1 MTDIIHYSIDSIISF
16 KFDNNNYDLNPDTKK
31 ILDMLDALI
40 IVPTEIYEVS
50 NIRRNDKSFDRN
62 QRGNPHIKNRRG
74 GGSNSRNSSSDNLN
88 TMMEDWNAIRNF
100 KATNIVKA
108 VGFDKELN
116 MIRCLLNKLS
126 AKNYETH
133 KDEILEK
140 VKEIINVDDNN
151 TNDETSNTL
160 KVANMIFD
168 IASANRFM
176 SELYADMYVELVGE
190 CETFGEIL
198 EGLLKKYRE
207 TINNI
212 SYADPNED
220 YDKFCDYNK
229 ENELRRANTAFI
241 MNLTKRDMISRKEVM
256 NVICELQELTVKFI
270 NEENRKNEVDEIAE
284 NMFLFY
290 TMGNEFISNEQL
302 WSTQI
307 MPFIESFSKKKAKE
321 YKSLSSRCVFRY
333 MDMIGK

>member
-1 MTDIIHYSIDSIISF
+1 MTDIIHYSIDSIINY
-16 KFDNNNYDLNPDTKK
+16 KFDNNYELNPNIKK
-31 ILDMLDALI
+31 ILDMLDVQI

-62 QRGNPHIKNRRG
+62 QRGNSHIKNRRSG
-74 GGSNSRNSSSDNLN
+74 GQNSRNSSSDNLN

-100 KATNIVKA
+100 KATDLVKA
-108 VGFDKELN
+108 VGFEKELN
-116 MIRCLLNKLS
+116 VIRCLLNKLS
-126 AKNYETH
+126 AKNYETQ

-140 VKEIINVDDNN
+140 VKEIIIVDDDN
-151 TNDETSNTL
+151 TNDETSNKV

-198 EGLLKKYRE
+198 DGLLIKYRE
-207 TINNI
+207 TMNTI
-212 SYADPNED
+212 SYADPNEN

-241 MNLTKRDMISRKEVM
+241 MNLTKRDMISRKEVI

-270 NEENRKNEVDEIAE
+270 NEDNRKNEVDEIAE